1 MGTVHVGIGHDD
13 DLVIPQLADIKVISI
28 SFGKSAAKCI
38 DHRLDLCIRQ
48 HFIDTCFFHVQDLTT
63 DWKDCLEHTV
73 SGCAEKAAKIRKT
86 EERAKTNLLTKQKYS
101 LAYWLIAVVNVV
113 LNPVRCVPPSAL

>member
-73 SGCAEKAAKIRKT
+73 SGCLRRPPGRVSLYDEY
-86 EERAKTNLLTKQKYS
+86 LTF
-101 LAYWLIAVVNVV
+101 
-113 LNPVRCVPPSAL
+113 